1 MPLRKSPKTIDMLNQ
16 EFRLLCSGCRMDM
29 YPTDSSSGRGI
40 AETWYIAIMIKT
52 CDKSNSFEEIEKLL
66 AMET

>member
-1 MPLRKSPKTIDMLNQ
+1 
-16 EFRLLCSGCRMDM
+16 MDM

-40 AETWYIAIMIKT
+40 AETWYIAITIKT
-52 CDKSNSFEEIEKLL
+52 FDKSNSFEEIKKTL